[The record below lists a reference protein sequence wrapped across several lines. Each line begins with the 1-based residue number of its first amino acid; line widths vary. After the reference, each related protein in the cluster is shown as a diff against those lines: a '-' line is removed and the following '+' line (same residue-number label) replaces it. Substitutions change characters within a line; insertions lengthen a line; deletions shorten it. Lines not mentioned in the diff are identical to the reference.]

1 MSNTCAP
8 SSSAAG
14 GYNLQR
20 RAQSAAPQR
29 LKQSVES
36 GALLKAI
43 ASAARIT
50 CGRLVSG
57 VLALTMLV
65 AVAGSERGRRL
76 QTHGVALGV
85 QMANNTGARG
95 FSGYGMPATG
105 NQTPHESNITH
116 DKRKAVG
123 SKLTL

>member
-1 MSNTCAP
+1 MSLNKRDVFILASHRHEVTI
-8 SSSAAG
+8 G
-14 GYNLQR
+14 NL
-20 RAQSAAPQR
+20 
-29 LKQSVES
+29 
-36 GALLKAI
+36 LLLLI
-43 ASAARIT
+43 LLLLIIYRVLFSDRIT
-50 CGRLVSG
+50 CGRLVAG